1 MSRDPLAL
9 GQEIGS
15 PSSLSSALPTQHTN
29 LSHSQATNTSTL
41 QTDSTPNTVPNPTT
55 SRIPANLPHD
65 QVTSGD
71 FAPSSQN
78 ARAGGSDHDESPTP
92 TLAGPN
98 SGHGTH
104 GYDPVKNDDQYGS
117 VGGKAGA
124 GVAGLG
130 AAEVGTDYEKTKE
143 IDEKG
148 ENPAPLARDHRTASG
163 TAHAQPA
170 PTTSDAKTVEGL
182 GMVSLSRQFSTP
194 PAVSPFGG
202 VAPSGI
208 DAERGLRAMRSR
220 EEEEARDLERETKG
234 PDPFAVQFEPGEDIN
249 PKNWGVGYRWWLT
262 CLSGLLVLN
271 STFASS
277 SPSGIIK
284 DMMAYFGFSQEVA
297 ILTLSLFVAGY
308 CVGPIVWGPLSET
321 YGRRPVF
328 IATFIVYTGFQVGC
342 ALSKNTASILIF
354 RFLGGTFA
362 AAPLTNSGAMLA
374 DIWDGDHRGKA
385 MSCFALAPFAGPS
398 VGPIVSGFIQVTGT
412 SWRWMFWIL
421 TIFAG
426 VCLAVIVFFV
436 PETYSPKILAKKAAR
451 LRKETG
457 DDRYYA
463 PLERADASFKA
474 RVHDI
479 LFKPFIILALEP
491 MLQAVTMY
499 MSFVYGVVYLLFE
512 AFPFVFEQNHGFN
525 AGEEGLAFLG
535 FFSGGCAAVIFFVT
549 VIEPR
554 FLRHAK
560 AVAPEAPRPEMRL
573 ELCVISG
580 ISLVIALFWFG
591 WTSYSSI
598 HWISPV
604 LAGAFIGVGT
614 LGMFVSLFNYIIDVY
629 LWSAASALA
638 AATVIR
644 SLFGAAF
651 PLFAT
656 QMYDKLGTQWASSLL
671 GFLALLMAPI
681 PIILM
686 KYGHHL
692 RAKSKFSP
700 SR

>member
-15 PSSLSSALPTQHTN
+15 PSSPSSALPGHNTLSSHREGTNAPTSASSLPPN
-29 LSHSQATNTSTL
+29 LSQTNTITNDTVQSAN
-41 QTDSTPNTVPNPTT
+41 TDLARGGP
-55 SRIPANLPHD
+55 
-65 QVTSGD
+65 SGD
-71 FAPSSQN
+71 FEPSSQI
-78 ARAGGSDHDESPTP
+78 ARDGTTTSDHDESPTP
-92 TLAGPN
+92 TLTGPIGSQDAYGTGAHVYEPKEKDGQSGTAG
-98 SGHGTH
+98 
-104 GYDPVKNDDQYGS
+104 VKT
-117 VGGKAGA
+117 GA
-124 GVAGLG
+124 GLA
-130 AAEVGTDYEKTKE
+130 DFEKARE

-148 ENPAPLARDHRTASG
+148 ENPSPLAHTHAAHRPAHG
-163 TAHAQPA
+163 TN
-170 PTTSDAKTVEGL
+170 TVEGL
-182 GMVSLSRQFSTP
+182 GMVPLARQFSTP

-202 VAPSGI
+202 VSPSGA
-208 DAERGLRAMRSR
+208 DAERGLRAVRSR

-234 PDPFAVQFEPGEDIN
+234 PDPFSVQFEPGEDIN

-262 CLSGLLVLN
+262 CIAGLLVLN

-277 SPSGIIK
+277 SPSGIIT
-284 DMMAYFGFSQEVA
+284 DMMGYFHFSQEVA

-342 ALSKNTASILIF
+342 ALSKNTASILVF
-354 RFLGGTFA
+354 RFLSGTFA

-374 DIWDGDHRGKA
+374 DIWDGDHRGQA
-385 MSCFALAPFAGPS
+385 MSIFSLAPFMGPS
-398 VGPIVSGFIQVTGT
+398 IGPIVSGFIQVSGT
-412 SWRWMFWIL
+412 NWRWVFWIL
-421 TIFAG
+421 TLFAG
-426 VCLAVIVFFV
+426 FCLSVIVFCV
-436 PETYSPKILAKKAAR
+436 PETYAPKILAQKAAR
-451 LRKETG
+451 MRKETG

-463 PLERADASFKA
+463 PLERADASIKA

-479 LFKPFIILALEP
+479 LLKPVLILALEP

-512 AFPFVFEQNHGFN
+512 AYPFVFEQNHGFN

-535 FFSGGCAAVIFFVT
+535 FLGGGVAAVIFFVT

-554 FLRHAK
+554 FQRHAK
-560 AVAPEAPRPEMRL
+560 AMAPSPPKPEMRL

-638 AATVIR
+638 AATVVR

-656 QMYDKLGTQWASSLL
+656 QMYEKLGTQWASSLL

-681 PIILM
+681 PIVLM

-692 RAKSKFSP
+692 RARSKFSP